1 MDISCISSTL
11 TSQFYKR
18 VARSL
23 TLIKIC
29 DNLVVVLC
37 TTPPT
42 DASLRF
48 LETTTFIHI
57 FAIVNGGGGFG
68 GGWTFFSKEEGG
80 YFTHIFVVTVTSF
93 KMTCDV
99 FYNEERGNKFPA
111 GLLLDMCSSVLCWRV
126 TLNRWDE
133 KGHMVSNI
141 HRKQWP

>member
-1 MDISCISSTL
+1 MNL
-11 TSQFYKR
+11 NFKGYKR

-23 TLIKIC
+23 ALIMIC

-37 TTPPT
+37 TTSPT
-42 DASLRF
+42 DASLQF

-57 FAIVNGGGGFG
+57 FAIVNGGSGVG

-93 KMTCDV
+93 KMTSVV

-111 GLLLDMCSSVLCWRV
+111 GLLLDICSSVLCWRV
-126 TLNRWDE
+126 TLNRMKKVIWSRIYIGNS
-133 KGHMVSNI
+133 GHEAI
-141 HRKQWP
+141 LHLAT